1 MVVKTR
7 CTTERVSM
15 AVLGAFI
22 ATTWFLAML
31 PGVGQALMLR
41 QTLVHGRLAAL
52 LTIAGTATGLLVW
65 SIAAAGGLSA
75 LLLANETAYT
85 VVRWLGGLFL
95 AYVGLRG
102 ILTAHREV
110 PASGADTVCDAGAD
124 AVSDTVRPRHAFI
137 AGLMTNLGNPKAGV
151 FAISLLPQFAPAHG
165 NVFLATAGLG
175 LLWALVTAAWYVV
188 FVSLVQRC
196 RTGVT
201 GPRAQR
207 TVNRGTG
214 TILFALGVG
223 VVLGI

>member
-1 MVVKTR
+1 
-7 CTTERVSM
+7 M

-41 QTLVHGRLAAL
+41 QTLVHGRSAAL

-65 SIAAAGGLSA
+65 SLAAAGGLSA

-95 AYVGLRG
+95 VYVGLRG
-102 ILTAHREV
+102 ILTSHRNTS
-110 PASGADTVCDAGAD
+110 ASDADTVSDTGAD
-124 AVSDTVRPRHAFI
+124 CVRPRHAFTS
-137 AGLMTNLGNPKAGV
+137 GLMTNLGNPKAGV

-188 FVSLVQRC
+188 LVSLVQRC
-196 RTGVT
+196 RSWVT

-207 TVNRGTG
+207 AVNRATG
-214 TILFALGVG
+214 AILIALGVG

>member
-1 MVVKTR
+1 
-7 CTTERVSM
+7 M

-41 QTLVHGRLAAL
+41 QTLVHGRSAAL

-65 SIAAAGGLSA
+65 SVAAAGGLSA

-85 VVRWLGGLFL
+85 AVRWLGGLFL

-102 ILTAHREV
+102 ILTAHRDIAV
-110 PASGADTVCDAGAD
+110 DQADTGA
-124 AVSDTVRPRHAFI
+124 STERPRHAFTE
-137 AGLMTNLGNPKAGV
+137 GLLTNLGNPKAGV

-175 LLWALVTAAWYVV
+175 LVWALVTAAWYVV

-196 RTGVT
+196 RNWVT

-207 TVNRGTG
+207 TVNRATG
-214 TILFALGVG
+214 AILIALGVG
-223 VVLGI
+223 VVLGV

>member
-1 MVVKTR
+1 
-7 CTTERVSM
+7 M

-41 QTLVHGRLAAL
+41 QTLVHGRSAAL

-102 ILTAHREV
+102 ILTAHRD
-110 PASGADTVCDAGAD
+110 GAATRSDSGAD
-124 AVSDTVRPRHAFI
+124 AVSDTVRPRGAFT

-196 RTGVT
+196 RSWVT

-207 TVNRGTG
+207 AVNRGTG
-214 TILFALGVG
+214 AILIALGVG
-223 VVLGI
+223 VVLGV